1 MKNLLVLLIVFALT
15 SVVSAAPEDYAPDTW
30 GFDATG
36 AGNPYTFDGPDGS
49 NLTDQTPDVWGTWN
63 GVNGTG
69 DVTVSGG
76 LCTIVTGTSGYEVVF
91 SHDNALLDLGSPAPV
106 AGGDLEVVLVVDSV
120 SGPGYVSMKIEYYD
134 TDVFANNDDGL
145 GNIGIAD
152 WENPDTLRIT
162 TPGEYHFLTSDI
174 SFPTPAGT
182 LAVTPVIVAAGG
194 EATTVV
200 LEEIWIG
207 KPGEYPGATKASA
220 PSPANGSI
228 QPSGTVTTTSWTNP
242 LPFDGTSALTVDWRI
257 EKENATDGG
266 GNFVYDPN
274 WGAANGVPTTMVTK
288 TGTDMTFKNFGFLT
302 SPYTSPLADGLYS
315 WRIDITDPSIGGP
328 GTTEGTVWLFTVG
341 DAPAEPNQPVNQ
353 FMFLSQA
360 DGDGNSNIR
369 TFTVTA
375 NYVDD
380 GKSPI
385 VDANFVNLNWGWDPL
400 GPDGT
405 LGTGDEERGITKI
418 SEIWTPGA
426 GTHTA
431 GSVTAT
437 FQTHYHATDPNYSTD
452 IMGYW
457 DILLEV
463 TDDTGTAQ
471 GIAGHFEIFETC
483 GEAAYW
489 DPDDPFDTKYDANL
503 DCRTSLPDFA
513 DFALQWMSQ
522 GPLYE

>member
-1 MKNLLVLLIVFALT
+1 MKNSLILLMALALT
-15 SVVSAAPEDYAPDTW
+15 GGVSADCGTGPLW
-30 GFDATG
+30 GLANSE
-36 AGNPYTFDGPDGS
+36 NPYTFSTDADPFVGTDCWTGYDGS
-49 NLTDQTPDVWGTWN
+49 DADGGSATSGGLLYFDTDDPDNGTEYDIVFVHDNEPADLGVTPDVDKIEM
-63 GVNGTG
+63 VIQ
-69 DVTVSGG
+69 VIS
-76 LCTIVTGTSGYEVVF
+76 F
-91 SHDNALLDLGSPAPV
+91 SADNAIV
-106 AGGDLEVVLVVDSV
+106 
-120 SGPGYVSMKIEYYD
+120 KIEQYPAG
-134 TDVFANNDDGL
+134 FSFP
-145 GNIGIAD
+145 
-152 WENPDTLRIT
+152 NPNTGGGAIVQDLWDPDIT
-162 TPGEYHFLTSDI
+162 ITGPGEYHFLTNAVCNVD
-174 SFPTPAGT
+174 TV
-182 LAVTPVIVAAGG
+182 AVTPVIGVRNG
-194 EATTVV
+194 TMVV
-200 LEEIWIG
+200 DEIWIG
-207 KPGEYPGATKASA
+207 AEGQYPGTTKAFN
-220 PSPANGSI
+220 PMPALNSINSSGS
-228 QPSGTVTTTSWTNP
+228 VTTTSWTNP
-242 LPFDGTSALTVDWRI
+242 LPFDGTSPLTVNWRI

-353 FMFLSQA
+353 FMFLSQDDSA
-360 DGDGNSNIR
+360 LETEFGASEGGAVGPNIR
-369 TFTVTA
+369 YFEVIADYT
-375 NYVDD
+375 DD
-380 GKSPI
+380 GKSTI
-385 VDANFVNLNWGWDPL
+385 TDANFVNLNWAWDPDGADDIL
-400 GPDGT
+400 GNEDDQRGVSEVSDVHTP
-405 LGTGDEERGITKI
+405 GTGG
-418 SEIWTPGA
+418 
-426 GTHTA
+426 GTVRA
-431 GSVTAT
+431 VYR
-437 FQTHYHATDPNYSTD
+437 THYHATDPNYSTD